1 MSGERNFSLVFL
13 SLDGLAF
20 GGWRWGENEEGWVLE
35 MFYVRNIFVSDKL
48 SSEHATEME
57 DIKSLVHRLFV
68 ALHLED
74 HQIRKEKELLQ
85 KLDHLKEELLPL
97 EQVRKWGYFFFK
109 LKSISFHQE

>member
-1 MSGERNFSLVFL
+1 M
-13 SLDGLAF
+13 
-20 GGWRWGENEEGWVLE
+20 
-35 MFYVRNIFVSDKL
+35 L

-74 HQIRKEKELLQ
+74 HQIRKERELLQ

-97 EQVRKWGYFFFK
+97 EQVGKWGCFFSFSNSK
-109 LKSISFHQE
+109 AFPFIKS